1 MFFYLKLTNRNN
13 CVNPADNP
21 IVETA
26 ILTRRKYFENQL
38 IIPIF
43 ARFCEIYTEL
53 MNKTSKIIAVIL
65 LTIFGCSAL
74 SAQTLVKVSGVV
86 TSADDGLPMIG
97 VGVMAGPGNG
107 VITSLDGEYL
117 IEAAPGTTLTFSS
130 IGFQDQTVVV
140 PQAETFVH
148 NVIMQSEAM
157 TLDDVV
163 VIAYGVR
170 KKGTVA
176 GSVSTVKSDKLEHTP
191 TAAFDQALQ
200 GQVAGLTV
208 LSNSGEPSASASL
221 TIRGTNS
228 INSGTAPLYIL
239 DGVAISANDFN
250 TINPADI
257 ESMSVLKDASSTSIY
272 GARAANGVIVIT
284 TKRGRNMDRPNIN
297 YRMQMGWSAIAAG
310 KWDLMNTQER
320 IQYEK
325 EIGMTAGQNYDF
337 LAKTDINWMD
347 VVFNDNAMLQSH
359 EVSVSG
365 ATDKTN
371 YYLSGG
377 YYDQQG
383 IAPGSLF
390 ERYSLRFNFEQQM
403 ADWFRMGTNTMFNF
417 QNIEQADEGSY
428 ALVTPISASRFML
441 PYWNPY
447 NSDGSLASINKG
459 EWTGQGQNPMEWIEN
474 NPLSYK
480 KYKVITTAFAE
491 FTLYRNLVFKSQF
504 SVDFSHVTG
513 FSQSFPSYLPN
524 QGEGSA
530 SRNSSDGMNLQVT
543 NTLTYRF
550 DIDNTHDFN
559 FLIGQEGQTYH
570 AESFGVATKG
580 QTNNLLTDIQQGT
593 RATSWS
599 STASS
604 DYSRMSFFGR
614 AEYNYT
620 DRFYADF
627 SVRTDG
633 SSRFGKDNRWGAFW
647 SVGTMWN
654 LRNEAFMSSARN
666 WLTFAQ
672 VSLSTGTSGNS
683 EIPNYEHLA
692 LVAGGLDYIGNSGMA
707 PMQPGNEE
715 LTWESTW
722 TTNLGFHFGFWN
734 RMNVD
739 LELYNKQ
746 TSDMLMQVPLSY
758 AQSNGYGYKW
768 DNVGGMVN
776 RGAEINLTGTLVQ
789 VKDFSWSLNANVS
802 YNFNKIT
809 ELYNGVTEYER
820 GETSTKLVVGHPLG
834 EFYINRYAGVNPAN
848 GDALWYDKNGEITNE
863 LRDED
868 KVLLG
873 KTYIAPWQ
881 GGFGTALSW
890 KGLSLTAQFSWVA
903 DRWML
908 NNDRYFDESNGRF
921 ATYNQS
927 RRLLNRWKKPGDITD
942 IPRHGEYTEF
952 DSRLLED
959 ASFLR
964 LKNVNLSYSFP
975 AELLQKSRIIRGLRV
990 YAQAQNLLT
999 FTNFSGLDPEGTT
1012 NLYAAQYPMSRQFTF
1027 GLDLMF

>member
-1 MFFYLKLTNRNN
+1 MRNFKN
-13 CVNPADNP
+13 L
-21 IVETA
+21 IV
-26 ILTRRKYFENQL
+26 
-38 IIPIF
+38 
-43 ARFCEIYTEL
+43 
-53 MNKTSKIIAVIL
+53 
-65 LTIFGCSAL
+65 
-74 SAQTLVKVSGVV
+74 TLVLVMSGAGFAMAQSTVKVTGVV
-86 TSADDGLPMIG
+86 TSAEDNLPMIG
-97 VGVMAGPGNG
+97 VGVMAGAGVG
-107 VITSLDGEYL
+107 VITSMDGDYS
-117 IEAAPGTTLTFSS
+117 IEVSPGTTLTFSS
-130 IGFQDQTVVV
+130 IGYEDQTVVV
-140 PQAETFVH
+140 PQVASFTH
-148 NVIMQSEAM
+148 NVVMQPESM
-157 TLDDVV
+157 KLDDVV

-176 GSVSTVKSDKLEHTP
+176 GSVSTVKSDKLENTP

-208 LSNSGEPSASASL
+208 LSNSGEPSASATL

-239 DGVAISANDFN
+239 DGVAISAADFN

-284 TKRGRNMDRPNIN
+284 TKRGRNMDQPNIN

-310 KWDLMNTQER
+310 KWDLMNTAER

-325 EIGMTAGQNYDF
+325 EIGMTAGQNYD
-337 LAKTDINWMD
+337 LLSKTDVNWMD

-383 IAPGSLF
+383 IAPGSMF
-390 ERYSLRFNFEQQM
+390 ERYSMRFNFEQQM
-403 ADWFRMGTNTMFNF
+403 AKWLRMGTNTMFNF

-447 NSDGSLASINKG
+447 NADGSLASINKG
-459 EWTGQGQNPMEWIEN
+459 EWKGQGQNPMEWLAN

-480 KYKVITTAFAE
+480 KYKVISTVFAE
-491 FTLYRNLVFKSQF
+491 FTLYKNLVFKSQF

-530 SRNSSDGMNLQVT
+530 SRNTSDGLNLQVT

-550 DIDNTHDFN
+550 NIDDTHDFN
-559 FLIGQEGQTYH
+559 FLLGHEGQNYH
-570 AESFGVATKG
+570 SETFGVATKG
-580 QTNNLLTDIQQGT
+580 QTNDLLTDIQQGT
-593 RATSWS
+593 RAISWN
-599 STASS
+599 STAAA

-620 DRFYADF
+620 DRYYADF

-633 SSRFGKDNRWGAFW
+633 SSRFGKNNRWGAFW
-647 SVGTMWN
+647 SLGAMWN
-654 LRNEAFMSSARN
+654 LRNEAFMAHTRN

-692 LVAGGLDYIGNSGMA
+692 LVGGGLDYIGNSGMA
-707 PMQPGNEE
+707 PMQPGNEH

-722 TTNLGFHFGFWN
+722 TTNLGLHFGFWN
-734 RMNVD
+734 RLNVD
-739 LELYNKQ
+739 FELYNKN

-776 RGAEINLTGTLVQ
+776 RGAELNLSGTVLQ
-789 VKDFSWSLNANVS
+789 IKDFTWSLNANVS

-809 ELYNGVTEYER
+809 ELYNGVQEYER

-848 GDALWYDKNGEITNE
+848 GDALWYDKDGNITNE

-890 KGLSLTAQFSWVA
+890 KGISLTAQFSWVA

-921 ATYNQS
+921 ASYNQS

-964 LKNVNLSYSFP
+964 LKNLNLAYSFP
-975 AELLQKSRIIRGLRV
+975 AELLKKSRIIRGLRV

>member
-1 MFFYLKLTNRNN
+1 M
-13 CVNPADNP
+13 
-21 IVETA
+21 
-26 ILTRRKYFENQL
+26 
-38 IIPIF
+38 
-43 ARFCEIYTEL
+43 
-53 MNKTSKIIAVIL
+53 
-65 LTIFGCSAL
+65 
-74 SAQTLVKVSGVV
+74 AQTKVVVSGVV
-86 TSADDGLPMIG
+86 TSAEDNLPMMG
-97 VGVMAGPGNG
+97 AGVMAGPGVG
-107 VITSLDGEYL
+107 VITNLDGEYS
-117 IEAAPGTTLTFSS
+117 IDVAPGTTLTFSS
-130 IGFQDQTVVV
+130 IGYEDQTVVV
-140 PQAETFVH
+140 PNAATFTH
-148 NVIMQSEAM
+148 NVVMQPESM
-157 TLDDVV
+157 KLDDVV

-176 GSVSTVKSDKLEHTP
+176 GSVSTVKSDKLENTP

-208 LSNSGEPSASASL
+208 LSNSGEPSASATL

-228 INSGTAPLYIL
+228 ISSGTAPLYIL

-284 TKRGRNMDRPNIN
+284 TKRGRNMDQPNIN
-297 YRMQMGWSAIAAG
+297 YRMQVGWSAIAAG
-310 KWDLMNTQER
+310 KWDLMNTAER

-325 EIGMTAGQNYDF
+325 EIGMTDGQNYEL

-347 VVFNDNAMLQSH
+347 VVFNDNALLQSH
-359 EVSVSG
+359 EISISG

-371 YYLSGG
+371 YYISGG

-383 IAPGSLF
+383 IAPGSMF
-390 ERYSLRFNFEQQM
+390 ERYSVRVNFEQQM
-403 ADWFRMGTNTMFNF
+403 AKWLRMGTNTMFNF

-447 NSDGSLASINKG
+447 NADGSLASINKG
-459 EWTGQGQNPMEWIEN
+459 EWNGQGQNPMEWLEN
-474 NPLSYK
+474 NPLRYK
-480 KYKVITTAFAE
+480 KYKVISTIFAE
-491 FTLYRNLVFKSQF
+491 FNLYKNLVFKTQF

-530 SRNSSDGMNLQVT
+530 SRSTSDGLNLQIT

-550 DIDNTHDFN
+550 NVNDLHDFN
-559 FLIGQEGQTYH
+559 FLLGHEGQNYH
-570 AESFGVATKG
+570 SETFGVGTSG
-580 QTNNLLTDIQQGT
+580 QTNDLLTDIAQGT

-599 STASS
+599 STATA

-620 DRFYADF
+620 DRYYADF
-627 SVRTDG
+627 SIRTDG
-633 SSRFGKDNRWGAFW
+633 SSRFGKNNRWGAFW
-647 SVGTMWN
+647 SLGAMWN
-654 LRNEAFMSSARN
+654 LRNEAFMSHTRN

-672 VSLSTGTSGNS
+672 VSFSTGTSGNS

-692 LVAGGLDYIGNSGMA
+692 LVGGGLDYIGNSGMA
-707 PMQPGNEE
+707 PVQPGNEE

-734 RMNVD
+734 RLNVD
-739 LELYNKQ
+739 FELYNKN
-746 TSDMLMQVPLSY
+746 TSDMLMSVPLSY

-776 RGAEINLTGTLVQ
+776 RGAELNLTGTVLQ
-789 VKDFSWSLNANVS
+789 IKDFTWSLNANVS
-802 YNFNKIT
+802 YNHNKIT
-809 ELYNGVTEYER
+809 ELYNGVQEYER

-848 GDALWYDKNGEITNE
+848 GDALWYDKDGNITNE

-868 KVLLG
+868 KVLIG
-873 KTYIAPWQ
+873 KSYIAPWQ
-881 GGFGTALSW
+881 GGFGTAFGW

-927 RRLLNRWKKPGDITD
+927 RRLLNRWKQPGDITD

-964 LKNVNLSYSFP
+964 LKNLNLSYSFP
-975 AELLQKSRIIRGLRV
+975 AELLKKTRIIRGLRV

>member
-1 MFFYLKLTNRNN
+1 MVVWISVLTG
-13 CVNPADNP
+13 
-21 IVETA
+21 I
-26 ILTRRKYFENQL
+26 KFFENQL
-38 IIPIF
+38 IISIF
-43 ARFCEIYTEL
+43 ARFCELYTEL

-65 LTIFGCSAL
+65 LAIFGCGAV

-130 IGFQDQTVVV
+130 IGYQDQTVVV
-140 PQAETFVH
+140 PQTEAFVH
-148 NVIMQSEAM
+148 NVVMQSEAM

-176 GSVSTVKSDKLEHTP
+176 GSVSTVKSDKLENTP

-239 DGVAISANDFN
+239 DGVAISASDFN

-284 TKRGRNMDRPNIN
+284 TKRGRNMERPNIN

-325 EIGMTAGQNYDF
+325 EIGMTAGQDYAY
-337 LAKTDINWMD
+337 LAKTDVNWMD

-390 ERYSLRFNFEQQM
+390 ERYSMRFNFEQQM

-447 NSDGSLASINKG
+447 NTDGSIASINKG
-459 EWTGQGQNPMEWIEN
+459 EWKGQGQNPMEWIEN

-480 KYKVITTAFAE
+480 KYKVISTAFAE

-559 FLIGQEGQTYH
+559 FLIGQEGQNYH
-570 AESFGVATKG
+570 SEAFGVATKG
-580 QTNNLLTDIQQGT
+580 QTNDLLTDIQQGT
-593 RATSWS
+593 RATSWN

-627 SVRTDG
+627 SIRTDA

-654 LRNEAFMSSARN
+654 LRNEEFMSAARN

-776 RGAEINLTGTLVQ
+776 RGAEINLTGTVVQ
-789 VKDFSWSLNANVS
+789 VNDFSWSLNANVS

-809 ELYNGVTEYER
+809 ELYNGVKEYER

-848 GDALWYDKNGEITNE
+848 GDALWYDKNGKVTNE

-921 ATYNQS
+921 ASYNQS
-927 RRLLNRWKKPGDITD
+927 RRLLNRWKNPGDITD

-964 LKNVNLSYSFP
+964 LKNVNLAYSFP
-975 AELLQKSRIIRGLRV
+975 AELLKKSRIIRGLRV